1 MAKKHKYIITADVKK
16 NWQEWGY
23 VWRCSDKKMT
33 EKSLAKSLSYVRG
46 GVGRDT
52 VPVEV
57 RNFQCER
64 VRA

>member
-33 EKSLAKSLSYVRG
+33 EKSLIKSLGIVRSG
-46 GVGRDT
+46 FSSSR

-57 RNFQCER
+57 RNFQCVR
-64 VRA
+64 V

>member
-1 MAKKHKYIITADVKK
+1 MAKKHKYIITANVKK
-16 NWQEWGY
+16 NLQEWGCI
-23 VWRCSDKKMT
+23 WRCSDKKMT

-64 VRA
+64 V